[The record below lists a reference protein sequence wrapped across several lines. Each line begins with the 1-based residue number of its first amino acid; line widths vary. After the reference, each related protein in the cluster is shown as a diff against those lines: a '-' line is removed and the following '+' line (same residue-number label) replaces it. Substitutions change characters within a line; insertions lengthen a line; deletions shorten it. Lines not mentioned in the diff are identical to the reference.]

1 MERYLSSLEERLRH
15 CDGTACAHA
24 STTTCSNKAI
34 PRRTVPSP
42 FYCFRLFLRTRVE
55 ALATATTRLDD
66 LSPLTSLARGF
77 AIVERVANNASSATA
92 TSFSRAINCD
102 CAFTAEALSAV
113 WRRNLMS
120 ETFEEALA
128 VLEESVQRLEA
139 GDLKLEEALEVFE
152 KGVAASRAC
161 GQWLDQTRE
170 RVQVLTA
177 DAEGQFRLSFLDD
190 EDDH

>member
-1 MERYLSSLEERLRH
+1 
-15 CDGTACAHA
+15 
-24 STTTCSNKAI
+24 
-34 PRRTVPSP
+34 
-42 FYCFRLFLRTRVE
+42 
-55 ALATATTRLDD
+55 
-66 LSPLTSLARGF
+66 
-77 AIVERVANNASSATA
+77 
-92 TSFSRAINCD
+92 
-102 CAFTAEALSAV
+102 
-113 WRRNLMS
+113 MS
-120 ETFEEALA
+120 ESFEEALA

-190 EDDH
+190 EDDQ

>member
-1 MERYLSSLEERLRH
+1 
-15 CDGTACAHA
+15 
-24 STTTCSNKAI
+24 
-34 PRRTVPSP
+34 
-42 FYCFRLFLRTRVE
+42 
-55 ALATATTRLDD
+55 
-66 LSPLTSLARGF
+66 
-77 AIVERVANNASSATA
+77 
-92 TSFSRAINCD
+92 
-102 CAFTAEALSAV
+102 
-113 WRRNLMS
+113 MS
-120 ETFEEALA
+120 ESFEEALA

>member
-1 MERYLSSLEERLRH
+1 
-15 CDGTACAHA
+15 
-24 STTTCSNKAI
+24 
-34 PRRTVPSP
+34 
-42 FYCFRLFLRTRVE
+42 
-55 ALATATTRLDD
+55 
-66 LSPLTSLARGF
+66 
-77 AIVERVANNASSATA
+77 
-92 TSFSRAINCD
+92 
-102 CAFTAEALSAV
+102 
-113 WRRNLMS
+113 MS
-120 ETFEEALA
+120 ETFEDALA

-152 KGVAASRAC
+152 KGVAASRTC